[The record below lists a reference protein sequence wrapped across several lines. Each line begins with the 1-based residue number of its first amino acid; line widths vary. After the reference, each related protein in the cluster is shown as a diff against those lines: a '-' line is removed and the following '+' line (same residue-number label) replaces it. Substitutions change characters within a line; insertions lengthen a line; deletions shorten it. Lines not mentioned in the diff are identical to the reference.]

1 MRGVQNERNLQAGW
15 CKEMKKPLLNEENII
30 LIGMPGAGKS
40 TCGVLAAKI
49 LLKNFF
55 DTDLLIQSMENKRLQ
70 QIINEK
76 GVAEFKRAE
85 EAAVLSLDIK
95 GTVIATGGS
104 VVYSPKAMAHLKSM
118 GKVIYMHLS
127 YDEMKKRIKNLS
139 TRGIVLEN
147 GETLLDMY
155 NERRPLY
162 EKYADH
168 IIDCDGNTID
178 DTVAEIVDV
187 CEK

>member
-1 MRGVQNERNLQAGW
+1 
-15 CKEMKKPLLNEENII
+15 
-30 LIGMPGAGKS
+30 MPGAGKS

-55 DTDLLIQSMENKRLQ
+55 DTDLLIQSIESKRLQ
-70 QIINEK
+70 QIIDEK
-76 GVAEFKRAE
+76 GVAEFKKAE
-85 EAAVLSLDIK
+85 EQAVLSLDIK

-104 VVYSPKAMAHLKSM
+104 VVYSEKAMRHLKSM
-118 GKVIYMHLS
+118 GKIIYMHLS
-127 YDEMKKRIKNLS
+127 YEEMKGRIKNLS

-155 NERRPLY
+155 NERLPLY
-162 EKYADH
+162 KKYADH
-168 IIDCDGNTID
+168 VIDCDGNSID

>member
-1 MRGVQNERNLQAGW
+1 
-15 CKEMKKPLLNEENII
+15 MKKPLINEENII

-40 TCGVLAAKI
+40 TCGVLAAKM

-55 DTDLLIQSMENKRLQ
+55 DTDLLIQSMESKRLQ
-70 QIINEK
+70 QIIDEK
-76 GVAEFKRAE
+76 GVEAFKKAE
-85 EAAVLSLDIK
+85 EQAVLSLDIK

-104 VVYSPKAMAHLKSM
+104 VVYSEKAMRHLKSM

-127 YDEMKKRIKNLS
+127 FEEMKKRIVNLS

-155 NERRPLY
+155 NERLPLY
-162 EKYADH
+162 EKYADYV
-168 IIDCDGNTID
+168 IDCDGNSID
-178 DTVAEIVDV
+178 LTVAEIVDI

>member
-1 MRGVQNERNLQAGW
+1 
-15 CKEMKKPLLNEENII
+15 MKKPLLNEENII

-127 YDEMKKRIKNLS
+127 YDEMKKRIKNLF

-187 CEK
+187 CENNS

>member
-1 MRGVQNERNLQAGW
+1 
-15 CKEMKKPLLNEENII
+15 
-30 LIGMPGAGKS
+30 MPGAGKS

-55 DTDLLIQSMENKRLQ
+55 DTDLLIQSIESKRLQ
-70 QIINEK
+70 QIIDEK
-76 GVAEFKRAE
+76 GVAEFKKAE
-85 EAAVLSLDIK
+85 EQAVLSLDIK

-104 VVYSPKAMAHLKSM
+104 VVYSEKAMRHLKSM
-118 GKVIYMHLS
+118 GKIIYMHLS
-127 YDEMKKRIKNLS
+127 YEEMKGRIKNLS

-155 NERRPLY
+155 NERLPLY
-162 EKYADH
+162 KKYADH
-168 IIDCDGNTID
+168 VIDCDGNSID
-178 DTVAEIVDV
+178 ATVAEIVDV

>member
-1 MRGVQNERNLQAGW
+1 
-15 CKEMKKPLLNEENII
+15 
-30 LIGMPGAGKS
+30 MPGAGKS

-55 DTDLLIQSMENKRLQ
+55 YTDLLIQSIESKRLQ
-70 QIINEK
+70 QIIDEK
-76 GVAEFKRAE
+76 GVAEFKKAE
-85 EAAVLSLDIK
+85 EQAVLSLDIK

-104 VVYSPKAMAHLKSM
+104 VVYSEKAMRHLKSM
-118 GKVIYMHLS
+118 GKIIYMHLS
-127 YDEMKKRIKNLS
+127 YEEMKGRIKNLS

-155 NERRPLY
+155 NERLPLY

-168 IIDCDGNTID
+168 VIDCDGNSID
-178 DTVAEIVDV
+178 ATVAEIVDV

>member
-1 MRGVQNERNLQAGW
+1 
-15 CKEMKKPLLNEENII
+15 MKKPLINEENII

-76 GVAEFKRAE
+76 GTVEFKRAE

>member
-1 MRGVQNERNLQAGW
+1 
-15 CKEMKKPLLNEENII
+15 MKKPLLNEENII

-76 GVAEFKRAE
+76 GTAEFKRAE

-127 YDEMKKRIKNLS
+127 YDEMKSVLKIFLPAESFWKTGKRCWICITSAGRFMKN
-139 TRGIVLEN
+139 TR
-147 GETLLDMY
+147 
-155 NERRPLY
+155 
-162 EKYADH
+162 
-168 IIDCDGNTID
+168 IIS
-178 DTVAEIVDV
+178 
-187 CEK
+187 

>member
-1 MRGVQNERNLQAGW
+1 
-15 CKEMKKPLLNEENII
+15 MKKPLINEENII

-55 DTDLLIQSMENKRLQ
+55 DTDLLIQSIESKRPQ
-70 QIINEK
+70 QIIDEK
-76 GVAEFKRAE
+76 GVAEFKKAE
-85 EAAVLSLDIK
+85 EQAVLSLDIK

-104 VVYSPKAMAHLKSM
+104 VVYSEKAMRHLKSM
-118 GKVIYMHLS
+118 GKIIYMHLS
-127 YDEMKKRIKNLS
+127 YEEMKGRIKNLS

-155 NERRPLY
+155 NERLPLY

-168 IIDCDGNTID
+168 VIDCDGNSID
-178 DTVAEIVDV
+178 ATVAEIVDV